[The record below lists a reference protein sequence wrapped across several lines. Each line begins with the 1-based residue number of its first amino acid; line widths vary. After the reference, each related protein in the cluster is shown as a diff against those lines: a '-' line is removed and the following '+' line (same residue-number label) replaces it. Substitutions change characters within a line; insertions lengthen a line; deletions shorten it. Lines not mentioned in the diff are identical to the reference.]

1 MADSGGWRRIVLR
14 YREIAMAGKWQI
26 LLFGLLLTG
35 SVFCSKEHV
44 APVAFH
50 QTLLGTPTQLEAE
63 FQARR
68 RVILTWTM
76 EDIANVSGYVVSLSD
91 TTGLLR
97 ESLVTATTH
106 TIEESS
112 LTADGFVGST
122 WFFFRVSAVDDSLFR
137 GPAAH
142 LDTAFVF

>member
-1 MADSGGWRRIVLR
+1 VLR
-14 YREIAMAGKWQI
+14 NRETAGVWYI
-26 LLFGLLLTG
+26 LLFGMLLAG
-35 SVFCSKEHV
+35 SVSCSKEHA
-44 APVAFH
+44 APVEFH
-50 QTLLGTPTQLEAE
+50 QTLLDMPTQLEAE

-76 EDIANVSGYVVSLSD
+76 EDIANVSGYLVSLSD

-97 ESLVTATTH
+97 ESLVADTTH

-112 LTADGFVGST
+112 LTAEGFVDST
-122 WFFFRVSAVDDSLFR
+122 WFFIRVSAVDSSLFR

-142 LDTAFVF
+142 LDTVFVF

>member
-1 MADSGGWRRIVLR
+1 MLR
-14 YREIAMAGKWQI
+14 NREETATARPYVNI
-26 LLFGLLLTG
+26 LMFGMLLAG
-35 SVFCSKEHV
+35 SVFCSKEHE

-50 QTLLGTPTQLEAE
+50 QTLLGTPTELEVQFE
-63 FQARR
+63 ARQ

-91 TTGLLR
+91 TLGLMR
-97 ESLVTATTH
+97 ESLVTETTH

-112 LTADGFVGST
+112 LIADGFTDST
-122 WFFFRVSAVDDSLFR
+122 WFFFRVSAVDSSLFR

-142 LDTAFVF
+142 LDTVFVF

>member
-1 MADSGGWRRIVLR
+1 MVLR
-14 YREIAMAGKWQI
+14 NKEIATAGVWYI
-26 LLFGLLLTG
+26 LLFGMLLAG
-35 SVFCSKEHV
+35 SVSCSKEHE

-50 QTLLGTPTQLEAE
+50 QTLLDMPTQLEAE

-76 EDIANVSGYVVSLSD
+76 EDIANVSGYLVSLSD

-97 ESLVTATTH
+97 ESLVADTTH

-112 LTADGFVGST
+112 LTAEGFTDST
-122 WFFFRVSAVDDSLFR
+122 WFFIRVSAVDSSLFR

-142 LDTAFVF
+142 LDTVFVF